1 MHAPSAGAQARGWQ
15 ARLELEF
22 GLSGT
27 RTVLVHRRHSGPL
40 LVLRPLYPEPEPG
53 QAASGTCHVYVIH
66 PPGGVVSGDELALQ
80 VRAHDGAHALL
91 TTPAAGKYYRR
102 GEAGAAHMVQ
112 EFHIGQAAL
121 EWLPQEN
128 IFYPDAAAELSTVV
142 HLAAAGRFIGW
153 EITCLGLPANQRTLG
168 DGAVRQSLEL
178 WRAGAPVLLERLA
191 LDRSCLGPRWGLAG
205 CAALGTW
212 IACPATSAELDR
224 ARSLAADRAEDR
236 AADCAGLTLACTLVE
251 GVLVCRAWAQRADQV
266 RSTFVKLWGE
276 LRPALIGRSAVYP
289 RIWAT

>member
-1 MHAPSAGAQARGWQ
+1 MHAPSAAAQARGWQ
-15 ARLELEF
+15 ARLDLEF
-22 GLSGT
+22 GLSGS

-40 LVLRPLYPEPEPG
+40 LVLRPLYPEPDPG
-53 QAASGTCHVYVIH
+53 QAGSGACHVYVIH
-66 PPGGVVSGDELALQ
+66 PPGGVVSGDELALN
-80 VRAHDGAHALL
+80 VRARDGAHAVL

-102 GEAGAAHMVQ
+102 GEGGAARMVQ
-112 EFHIGQAAL
+112 EFHIAQATL

-142 HLAAAGRFIGW
+142 RLAAAGRFIGW

-178 WRAGAPVLLERLA
+178 WRDGTPVLLERLA
-191 LDRSCLGPRWGLAG
+191 LDRACLAPRWGLAG

-212 IACPATSAELDR
+212 LACPATIAELER
-224 ARSLAADRAEDR
+224 ARALAADLG
-236 AADCAGLTLACTLVE
+236 ADCAGLTLACTLVDD
-251 GVLVCRAWAQRADQV
+251 VLVCRAWAQRADQV
-266 RSTFVKLWGE
+266 RSTFVNLWSA
-276 LRPALIGRSAVYP
+276 LRPALIGRSAVHP